1 MPRSATAMIC
11 VLVAASLAL
20 SGCGK
25 PVSKEDFASDF
36 ADSIDS
42 ASSLTNEQAICIG
55 ENIYDEAGE
64 DVINALDGEL
74 SEDTTIPKEL
84 IDPVAKAGPR
94 CAGAG
99 DVLRKQLET
108 DDITSEQADC
118 IVQAIND
125 DAELNQQVWDALAAS
140 YGGDQSKAAALQDT
154 IAETTTSCVVG

>member
-1 MPRSATAMIC
+1 MIC
-11 VLVAASLAL
+11 AMVAATLAL

-25 PVSKEDFASDF
+25 TVSKQDFAARF
-36 ADSIDS
+36 ADSINS
-42 ASSLTNEQAICIG
+42 ASVLTQEQAVCIG

-64 DVINALDGEL
+64 EKISEMDGEL
-74 SEDTTIPKEL
+74 SESTNIPEEL
-84 IDPVAKAGPR
+84 IGPVAKAGPR
-94 CAGAG
+94 CVGAG
-99 DVLRKQLET
+99 DLLRKQLEANE
-108 DDITSEQADC
+108 ITSEQADC